1 MSHSGKPGT
10 KETWTEISRPVA
22 TDWRSLKMK
31 LRGHWHNSPCGPG
44 RSRPWREPASPPSR
58 RAIASK
64 PSLPGSGPSR
74 SSFETERRSTV
85 AEQAEADGALEQ
97 LRQIAGTVPTED
109 DLVQVRTSRP
119 ALEAHPP
126 RLGKQLPACP

>member
-10 KETWTEISRPVA
+10 KETWTEFSRPVA

-31 LRGHWHNSPCGPG
+31 PRGHWHNSPCGPG

-58 RAIASK
+58 RSTASK

-74 SSFETERRSTV
+74 SSFEPSGAARLRSKPRPT
-85 AEQAEADGALEQ
+85 ALWSNCDK
-97 LRQIAGTVPTED
+97 LRARCRP
-109 DLVQVRTSRP
+109 RTTWYRF
-119 ALEAHPP
+119 AHFAT
-126 RLGKQLPACP
+126 GSGG